1 MSAPSAATSRVC
13 RAARRGRRGRGAGCA
28 RGARG
33 SAYSGSPNFGSMERK
48 PCWSQNGN
56 QEWRLPPKP
65 TTNGQCS
72 VPRERV
78 VQTYDLE
85 RHFTASVGGRG
96 RTVRV
101 VVEGGP
107 VRHDFPQACE
117 ALGRGQ
123 ALFFLVVANSLLLTA
138 LTRRDRVNPL
148 ASRVR
153 TAETKTRF
161 VWLDG
166 CAAHSSS
173 GTVPRYANSKT
184 LYENAQ
190 VCDMTECHKPAHFCT
205 RFYSRENSE
214 IIPT

>member
-1 MSAPSAATSRVC
+1 M
-13 RAARRGRRGRGAGCA
+13 
-28 RGARG
+28 
-33 SAYSGSPNFGSMERK
+33 
-48 PCWSQNGN
+48 
-56 QEWRLPPKP
+56 
-65 TTNGQCS
+65 
-72 VPRERV
+72 

-148 ASRVR
+148 ALRVHAAETEARLCLKRLHGPPGLAAPTSVRVR
-153 TAETKTRF
+153 LRI
-161 VWLDG
+161 
-166 CAAHSSS
+166 AA
-173 GTVPRYANSKT
+173 
-184 LYENAQ
+184 
-190 VCDMTECHKPAHFCT
+190 
-205 RFYSRENSE
+205 
-214 IIPT
+214 